1 MNKFCTID
9 VPALTD
15 EELVQA
21 AEEVR
26 QTQIAIMIEQGERAA
41 LSADVMSHLQTN
53 GGDYESAVSAVKA
66 RREES
71 KKAAIEARARFAQPT
86 SELLRDRVRREAHPG
101 GGALKERVHGLDA
114 DHG

>member
-1 MNKFCTID
+1 MNKFCTVD
-9 VPALTD
+9 VPTLTD

-41 LSADVMSHLQTN
+41 FSTDVMSHLQTN

-86 SELLRDRVRREAHPG
+86 SELLRYRVGGEAHPSG
-101 GGALKERVHGLDA
+101 
-114 DHG
+114 